1 MPQRDIFHSAVKQ
14 ALINDGWII
23 THDPF
28 LLVFDGERGYVD
40 LGASLALAAQQG
52 ERYIAIEIKS
62 FIGRSLVADL
72 EQAVGQYT
80 IYRSWLRRVDP
91 ERALW
96 LAVNPRVANAIFARR
111 AGQVLIE
118 DYGLKVLVVD
128 MGQERIVQWIS

>member
-1 MPQRDIFHSAVKQ
+1 MPQRDIYHSAVKQ

-28 LLVFDGERGYVD
+28 LLVFDSERGYVD
-40 LGASLALAAQQG
+40 LGASLMLAAEQG
-52 ERYIAIEIKS
+52 DQRIAIEIKS

-80 IYRSWLRRVDP
+80 IYQSWLRRVDP

-96 LAVNPRVANAIFARR
+96 LAVNPRVAGAIFARR

-118 DYGLKVLVVD
+118 DYRLKVLVVD
-128 MGQERIVQWIS
+128 MDQERIVQWIR